1 MLVGSGDSMNVEGLE
16 QLFRRLNTVKAQKV
30 LRAPMNRA
38 ALRIQADMQRYPAQ
52 RPNSSY
58 RRTGTLGRSW
68 TSTIDNLGDGIR
80 VRIGNRVRYA
90 PFVQSS
96 MFQARVHRRRWQTD
110 RIVLNRHRG
119 AIQADFARTVNQ
131 ALGGKQ

>member
-1 MLVGSGDSMNVEGLE
+1 MNIEGLE
-16 QLFRRLNTVKAQKV
+16 QLFRRLNTVQAQNV

-38 ALRIQADMQRYPAQ
+38 VLRIQADMQKYPAQ

-68 TSTIDNLGDGIR
+68 TSTVDNLGDGIR
-80 VRIGNRVRYA
+80 GRVGNRVKYA

-96 MFQARVHRRRWQTD
+96 MFQRPVHRRRWQTD
-110 RIVLNRHRG
+110 RIVLNRQRG
-119 AIQADFARTVNQ
+119 AIQADFARAVNQ